1 MVAISIVPP
10 TLRDVTYIAANIR
23 PEDWREIACQ
33 MPDGTTAIDVALW
46 SVSAGQAW
54 VARIDNQPV
63 ALFGASPQ
71 TAAGNVLALWAWG
84 TKRMRR
90 VAPAITR
97 FVRDDRAPEWIAAGK
112 TRAEARSIA
121 GHTEAHRWLSG
132 LGFIAEPLPQWGK
145 GGEDFILFSMTLDR
159 WRDVLEHPENPRD
172 QDRRPG
178 GPDA

>member
-1 MVAISIVPP
+1 MVAVSIVPP
-10 TLRDVTYIAANIR
+10 TLRDITYIAANVR

-33 MPDGTTAIDVALW
+33 IPDGVTALDVALW

-54 VARIDNQPV
+54 VAKLGDQPV

-97 FVRDDRAPEWIAAGK
+97 FVRDGRAPEWVEAGI
-112 TRAEARSIA
+112 TRVEARSIA
-121 GHTEAHRWLSG
+121 GHYDAHRWLSSIG
-132 LGFIAEPLPQWGK
+132 LLAEPLPQWGK
-145 GGEDFILFSMTLDR
+145 GGEDFILFSMTLNR
-159 WRDVLEHPENPRD
+159 WRDVHQHP
-172 QDRRPG
+172 QG
-178 GPDA
+178 S